1 MKVILIII
9 FMHLASQFSLRPPK
23 EAEETAFASLP
34 SNVEAVVH
42 HGTLKAL
49 SPLAYPVEVEERS
62 QGLSVLPVTPEG
74 SRGDS

>member
-9 FMHLASQFSLRPPK
+9 FMQTASQFSLRPPK
-23 EAEETAFASLP
+23 EAEETAFASTAHIADDVCL
-34 SNVEAVVH
+34 

-62 QGLSVLPVTPEG
+62 LGLSVLPVTPEG
-74 SRGDS
+74 STGDS